1 TQDAKKELMAYTRLS
16 ENESVFQTPKPTAL
30 IRRVLSL
37 ATEAIGVDEWVLDFF
52 AGSGTTGHAVLAQN
66 HADGGSRKF
75 LLVECNAYF
84 DTLLLP
90 RLKRAARSP
99 EWKEAD
105 RADGPGLFMR
115 VQRLEQY
122 EDALEN
128 LAVTAGENQSLFTG
142 PEALAYELDA
152 EAKRLLFASSSF
164 TAPFGLTLKHIAGAD
179 VETGPVDLVES
190 LIYLLGLHVE
200 RLYRE
205 QGSVI
210 ITGALNRSR
219 QTAAVFWRDNVL
231 HGADWLQAKMADH
244 PADRYYTNDPARLSF
259 PGVERFAAIETVFVE
274 GMA

>member
-1 TQDAKKELMAYTRLS
+1 
-16 ENESVFQTPKPTAL
+16 
-30 IRRVLSL
+30 
-37 ATEAIGVDEWVLDFF
+37 
-52 AGSGTTGHAVLAQN
+52 
-66 HADGGSRKF
+66 
-75 LLVECNAYF
+75 
-84 DTLLLP
+84 
-90 RLKRAARSP
+90 
-99 EWKEAD
+99 
-105 RADGPGLFMR
+105 MR

-122 EDALEN
+122 EDTLEN
-128 LAVTAGENQSLFTG
+128 LAVAIGENQKLFAG

-152 EAKRLLFASSSF
+152 EAKRLLFANASF
-164 TAPFGLTLKHIAGAD
+164 TAPFGLTLKRIAGAD

-231 HGADWLQAKMADH
+231 HGADWLQAKMAEH

-259 PGVERFAAIETVFVE
+259 PGVERFAAIENVFVD
-274 GMA
+274 GMNGHG